1 MDAPEAIVI
10 NGDIR
15 TMDVHLPRVEALAI
29 RAGRIVALGSNE
41 DIRALA
47 QDATTVIDAR
57 GRLVLPGFHDTH
69 LHVQDG
75 GQYTSQSVDLSGA
88 ISPAEMQALLR
99 GFAAQGKGEWVLG
112 GGWYSGIF
120 TEHNLDR
127 QVLDQAVP
135 DRPCY
140 VQASDGHHACLN
152 SRACEVL
159 GLVKGTADPLNGHFV
174 VDAAG
179 EPTGMLYEMAVNWA
193 DDRMPQPTDQ
203 DWADGVRFAQAHANR
218 HGFTGLLDASVNER
232 HARVYKALAEEGALT
247 ARIIATARVDAS
259 ETTAGALARL
269 SAMRRDCQYP
279 MFRIHSAKFFLDG
292 VIENRTAA
300 MIEDYSDAA
309 GGNAP
314 LMFTPTQIDE
324 MFTAFDA
331 ARFQIHVHAIGD
343 LAVRA
348 ALDGMEAARKA
359 NCPWPSYHHIAHI
372 QCIDPADVPRF
383 ATLGVVANTQ
393 PLWARAEPS
402 VTEVAVPMVGA
413 ARGRWIYAFRSLR
426 DAGALL
432 TLSSDWTVSTLN
444 PFEIIET
451 AMTRQPP
458 RKDGKHPAFLP
469 EQRLTIEECIEGY
482 TINAAIAGWRQD
494 DTGSLSLGKFADLI
508 VLDRDIY
515 ACDVY
520 DIGDTKVLLTLL
532 AGQEV
537 YRA

>member
-88 ISPAEMQALLR
+88 TSPAEMQALLR

-309 GGNAP
+309 GGNAD
-314 LMFTPTQIDE
+314 LMFAPTQIDE

>member
-88 ISPAEMQALLR
+88 TSPAEMQALLR

>member
-15 TMDVHLPRVEALAI
+15 TMDVHFPRVEALAI
-29 RAGRIVALGSNE
+29 QAGRIVALGSNE

-88 ISPAEMQALLR
+88 TSAAEMQALLR
-99 GFAAQGKGEWVLG
+99 SFAAQGKGEWVLG

-127 QVLDQAVP
+127 RVLDQAVP

-232 HARVYKALAEEGALT
+232 HARVYKMLAEEGALT